1 MKRKAALTHFD
12 EGGTARMVDVG
23 DKEITE
29 RVAVARASVTMQ
41 AATLKLIRDK
51 KAKKGDVLA
60 VAQLAGIMAAKRTA
74 ELIPLFHPLPIAA
87 VTLALEVAADAVE
100 ITLENRV
107 LTIRGKVD
115 PVRPENLEL
124 AYAEYGE
131 GDFERAF
138 TLSEDFDPNR
148 IEAEMRGGVLT
159 LTLPRAPEA
168 QPKKI
173 AVKGA

>member
-1 MKRKAALTHFD
+1 MAVGLVLLLGFAATAWLSYQD
-12 EGGTARMVDVG
+12 EV
-23 DKEITE
+23 ENTE
-29 RVAVARASVTMQ
+29 RDTRN
-41 AATLKLIRDK
+41 
-51 KAKKGDVLA
+51 
-60 VAQLAGIMAAKRTA
+60 
-74 ELIPLFHPLPIAA
+74 
-87 VTLALEVAADAVE
+87 LALVLKEHASRTTHAVD

-131 GDFERAF
+131 GDLERAF